1 MLILF
6 TCLVSLST
14 QTISGFT
21 ASEMSQLPTRLQGG
35 NGLHPFQPSLKFTPH
50 SIFRAKG
57 GQKTINVFSHF
68 HGLSLTQIINVWSM
82 LGAHSQLR
90 RGQMS
95 HICDISPLRVKRKI
109 SPNENSE
116 KQRNF
121 LATKKKTIKSYTSSY
136 LPFKQRNANKFSQ
149 TLIQSVVVIIALK
162 RMMSIISTVKLCNG
176 YSVIVVPFGCTFHAL
191 NLS

>member
-1 MLILF
+1 
-6 TCLVSLST
+6 
-14 QTISGFT
+14 
-21 ASEMSQLPTRLQGG
+21 MSQLPTRLQGG
-35 NGLHPFQPSLKFTPH
+35 NGLHPFQPPLKFTPH

-68 HGLSLTQIINVWSM
+68 HGLSLTQIINVWCIM

-149 TLIQSVVVIIALK
+149 TLIQSVVVIALK
-162 RMMSIISTVKLCNG
+162 RMMSIISITTVKLCNG